1 MRYPVTQSGT
11 REDFEKLWYNA
22 QDFGN
27 KTSYGWH
34 EGCDYNLKTG
44 GDTDLGENLYAI
56 ADGKVTYY
64 HQNSH
69 PTTGFGIHVVTEHD
83 TPFGKR
89 WCHYA
94 HCAVKDFTAEVKD
107 VKEGDKIA
115 EVGKSGTRY
124 GHLHFSVFTIDPGTL
139 PNGIDSYASSM
150 VKLNDWWESPT
161 DFLNAWYAMN
171 VNGREPVT
179 PEQIITDTY
188 LALCGAKPSDSEMAW
203 RLDTWTN
210 TKELEQSVTADNRF
224 YEIYVQ
230 PQLDKQKEQLE
241 TACNKEKLELEAE
254 WQSKL
259 ETAEK
264 ECEARLKECE
274 DKKFED
280 FAWYELV
287 EAGFKKMIG
296 GWR

>member
-1 MRYPVTQSGT
+1 MRYPVGIGT
-11 REDFEKLWYNA
+11 REDFENNWYNA
-22 QDFGN
+22 QGFGN
-27 KTSYGWH
+27 QTSYGWH

-44 GDTDLGENLYAI
+44 GDTDIGQPLYAI
-56 ADGKVTYY
+56 ADGTVKYY

-69 PTTGFGIHVVTEHD
+69 PTTGFGIHVVVEHD

-94 HCAVKDFTAEVKD
+94 HCQVKNFTSEVTE

-139 PNGIDSYASSM
+139 PNGIDSYA
-150 VKLNDWWESPT
+150 KTKTELNKNWIDPT
-161 DFLNAWYAMN
+161 EFLNLWYG
-171 VNGREPVT
+171 VLVTGLKPVDVET
-179 PEQIITDTY
+179 IINDTY
-188 LALCGAKPSDSEMAW
+188 LALTGDKPSDSEVKW
-203 RLDTWTN
+203 RLDTWTD
-210 TKELEQSVTADNRF
+210 TKDLIESVTADSRF
-224 YEIYVQ
+224 YELYIQ

-241 TACNKEKLELEAE
+241 TACNTAKDELNAD
-254 WQSKL
+254 WQTKMD
-259 ETAEK
+259 TAK
-264 ECEARLKECE
+264 TECEARLKECE